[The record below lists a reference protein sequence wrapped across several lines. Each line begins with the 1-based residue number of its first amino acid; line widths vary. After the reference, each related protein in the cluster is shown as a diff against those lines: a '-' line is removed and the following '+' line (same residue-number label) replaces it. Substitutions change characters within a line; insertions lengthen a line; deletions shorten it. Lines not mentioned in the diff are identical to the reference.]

1 MEAKRRIAFGLSQVI
16 SLLVG
21 FQLAFGA
28 MELPEKLKQVPLY
41 PGSKIQQIMDM
52 GPQSTAILSARAD
65 RDALLDFYKQNLK
78 SKGWKIVAQFDQE
91 DGAGITFSKDRQL
104 IQIAV
109 KKGNEEG
116 MLQYQLIFI
125 GEN

>member
-1 MEAKRRIAFGLSQVI
+1 MEAKRGNFVGLLQLI

-21 FQLAFGA
+21 FELALGA

-41 PGSKIQQIMDM
+41 PGSKIQQIMDI
-52 GPQSTAILSARAD
+52 GVQSMAILSVKAD

-78 SKGWKIVAQFDQE
+78 PKGWKIAAQFEQE
-91 DGAGITFSKDRQL
+91 DGAGITFSNDRQL
-104 IQIAV
+104 IQMAV
-109 KKGNEEG
+109 GKGEEEG

>member
-1 MEAKRRIAFGLSQVI
+1 MAAKRGIVVWMMQVI
-16 SLLVG
+16 CLLVG
-21 FQLAFGA
+21 FHLAFGA
-28 MELPEKLKQVPLY
+28 MELSEKLKQVPLY

-52 GPQSTAILSARAD
+52 GIQSMAILSVRVD
-65 RDALLDFYKQNLK
+65 RDALLDFYRQDLK
-78 SKGWKIVAQFDQE
+78 SKGWKLVAQFEEE

-109 KKGNEEG
+109 KKGDAEG

-125 GEN
+125 SEN